1 MKGGN
6 MTGRAVLVLML
17 LMVVSSSASG
27 SRITVLTYEWP
38 PFNFEEGGEIRGIS
52 TDVVREVLRRAGIE
66 ADIEMCPWAR
76 AYRRAM
82 EEENVMLFTIA
93 RTTGREEHF
102 KFICPVAPPVKNVLF
117 RLSDRKDM
125 DVGSLEDARS
135 YRIGV
140 QDKDVL
146 HQLLLEA
153 GFEENRSLFPVPD
166 NEQNLKKLL
175 SGRIDLMAGHDL
187 PTLALLK
194 GMSQAGDRLEIVYTF
209 DSFEECAAF
218 GRKTSDDLVEK
229 IRMALEAVQKE
240 GLIENSAKRYLF
252 D

>member
-1 MKGGN
+1 

-17 LMVVSSSASG
+17 LIVFASSAFG
-27 SRITVLTYEWP
+27 SRITVLTYEWR
-38 PFNFEEGGEIRGIS
+38 PFNFEEDGQIRGIS

-66 ADIEMCPWAR
+66 ASIQMCPWAR
-76 AYRRAM
+76 AYRWAM

-93 RTTGREEHF
+93 RTPEREEHF
-102 KFICPVAPPVKNVLF
+102 NFLCPVAPPVRNVLF
-117 RLSDRKDM
+117 RLSERKDIS
-125 DVGSLEDARS
+125 VGSLEDARL

-140 QDKDVL
+140 QDQDVI
-146 HQLLLEA
+146 HQLLLKA
-153 GFEENRSLFPVPD
+153 GFDENRNLFPVPD

-175 SGRIDLMAGHDL
+175 NGRIDLMAGQDL
-187 PTLALLK
+187 PTLDLLK
-194 GMSQAGDRLEIVYTF
+194 GMNQAGDRLEVVHTF

-229 IRMALEAVQKE
+229 IRKALEAVQKE
-240 GLIENSAKRYLF
+240 GLIENSAERHLS